1 MLRWWFI
8 HTTVQAANE
17 KNESSAS
24 DEESFQ
30 LTGQKDREKTQEDGP
45 AYATVKKPKKALQPV
60 AQ

>member
-1 MLRWWFI
+1 MLQWWFI
-8 HTTVQAANE
+8 HIFVQAGNE

-30 LTGQKDREKTQEDGP
+30 LTGQKDKEDGP
-45 AYATVKKPKKALQPV
+45 TYATVKKPKKMLQPV